1 LKTKLFLVIGGTTE
15 DVITFISS
23 INDSKNEYYI
33 INSDSDGLS
42 NNLSSRNNIFLIF
55 GHLEDLISN
64 LEEATFYSVIFLTAN
79 FSKTDA
85 FDLNFSKFQFDYRFS
100 VLKSMEILKILI
112 RNKSFISNSSI
123 LFILNGNNR
132 GAYVSINNSIEV
144 LVQYAIIEF
153 KDVVS
158 KVDFIYWDYKL
169 SDITE
174 DLYSQLNSKIT
185 LFNRSLN

>member
-1 LKTKLFLVIGGTTE
+1 MKSKLFLIIGGTAE
-15 DVITFISS
+15 EVLTFVSS
-23 INDSKNEYYI
+23 INDSRNEYYI
-33 INSDSDGLS
+33 INSDSNGIS
-42 NNLSSRNNIFLIF
+42 NNLSSRNNNFLIF

-79 FSKTDA
+79 FSKTDT
-85 FDLNFSKFQFDYRFS
+85 FELNFAKFQFDYRLS

-123 LFILNGNNR
+123 LFILNSNNR
-132 GAYVSINNSIEV
+132 GEYVSINNSIEV

>member
-1 LKTKLFLVIGGTTE
+1 MKSKLFLIIGGTAE
-15 DVITFISS
+15 EVLTFVSS
-23 INDSKNEYYI
+23 INDSRNEYYI
-33 INSDSDGLS
+33 INSDTNGISK
-42 NNLSSRNNIFLIF
+42 NLSSRNNNFLIF

-79 FSKTDA
+79 FSKTDT
-85 FDLNFSKFQFDYRFS
+85 FELNFAKFQFDYRLS

-132 GAYVSINNSIEV
+132 GEYVSINNSIEV

-174 DLYSQLNSKIT
+174 DLDSQLNSKIT

>member
-1 LKTKLFLVIGGTTE
+1 MKSKLFLIIGGTAE
-15 DVITFISS
+15 EVLTFVSS
-23 INDSKNEYYI
+23 INDSRNEYYI
-33 INSDSDGLS
+33 INSDSNGIS
-42 NNLSSRNNIFLIF
+42 NNLSSRNNNFLIF
-55 GHLEDLISN
+55 GHLEDLIAN

-79 FSKTDA
+79 FSKTDT
-85 FDLNFSKFQFDYRFS
+85 FELNFAKFQFDYRLS

-123 LFILNGNNR
+123 LFILNSNNR
-132 GAYVSINNSIEV
+132 GEYVSINNSIEV

>member
-1 LKTKLFLVIGGTTE
+1 MKSKLFLIIGGTAE
-15 DVITFISS
+15 EVLTFVSS
-23 INDSKNEYYI
+23 INDSRNEYYI
-33 INSDSDGLS
+33 INSDSNGIS
-42 NNLSSRNNIFLIF
+42 NNLSSRNNNFLIF
-55 GHLEDLISN
+55 GHLEDLIAN

-79 FSKTDA
+79 FSKTDT
-85 FDLNFSKFQFDYRFS
+85 FELNFAKFQFDYRLS

-123 LFILNGNNR
+123 LFILNSNNR
-132 GAYVSINNSIEV
+132 GEYVSINNSIEV

-174 DLYSQLNSKIT
+174 DLYSQLHSKIT